1 MTEANTILV
10 ERAEGWA
17 RIVLNRPQRR
27 NALIA
32 PMLDDLATAVDE
44 LSADESVA
52 AIVLCGAQGAFCA
65 GVDLTE
71 LQKQPPHPWA
81 GSMQS
86 SARRAHIALY
96 RAACPIVVALE
107 RFGINAGT
115 AMALSGDLIV
125 AGADAFLQ
133 IGEIQQGAGI
143 PMNAAWMRIKFGE
156 SVLAR
161 MAYMGDR
168 VAAAE
173 LRQLGIVHEVVDS
186 NAVRAR
192 ADAIAQRIAG
202 FPAGS
207 SRRIK
212 SAVRGQDPI
221 DPQSWFHE
229 QNSNAL
235 LSAAQ
240 VRN

>member
-10 ERAEGWA
+10 ERSEGWA

-32 PMLDDLATAVDE
+32 PMFDELAAAVDA

-65 GVDLTE
+65 GIDLTE

-81 GSMQS
+81 GNMQS

-96 RAACPIVVALE
+96 NAACPIVVALE
-107 RFGINAGT
+107 RYGINAGT
-115 AMALSGDLIV
+115 AMALAGDLIV
-125 AGADAFLQ
+125 AGSDAFLQ

-143 PMNAAWMRIKFGE
+143 PMNVAWMRIKFGE
-156 SVLAR
+156 SLLAR
-161 MAYMGDR
+161 MAFMGDR

-173 LRQLGIVHEVVDS
+173 LQQLGIVQEVVASD
-186 NAVRAR
+186 AVRTR

-202 FPAGS
+202 FPAGA

-212 SAVRGQDPI
+212 SAIRGQQPI
-221 DPQSWFHE
+221 DPQTWFRE
-229 QNSNAL
+229 QHHGAL

-240 VRN
+240 LRN

>member
-1 MTEANTILV
+1 MSEANTILV

-17 RIVLNRPQRR
+17 RVVLNRPQRR
-27 NALIA
+27 NALIG
-32 PMLDDLATAVDE
+32 PMLDDLAAAVDT
-44 LSADESVA
+44 LSADESIA

-65 GVDLTE
+65 GIDLTE

-81 GSMQS
+81 GTMQA

-125 AGADAFLQ
+125 AGTDAFLQ

-143 PMNAAWMRIKFGE
+143 PMNVAWMRLKFGE

-168 VAAAE
+168 IAAPE
-173 LRQLGIVHEVVDS
+173 LQRLGIAHEVVEGPE
-186 NAVRAR
+186 VRAR

-202 FPAGS
+202 FPAGA

-212 SAVRGQDPI
+212 SAVRGQQPI
-221 DPQSWFHE
+221 DPESWFRE
-229 QNSNAL
+229 QNNKAL

-240 VRN
+240 LRN